1 MTAANTIELNIDD
14 KAIGYAKIYASL
26 LTDEFQRKRAYAS
39 IAALYSLINLLE
51 KTDNNVQKSM
61 TLFRNPDLNEKY
73 EINDVYVNNWHI
85 DVRVV
90 TDGTGFLV
98 PRCHFDN
105 DLEPDFYAVIK
116 VDKELKTS
124 ELLGFADTALLTK
137 EAYDYHYYSVDFNS
151 LISFDKFI
159 EKINNPKITNFAEQ
173 EHELFRDNYLSLI
186 DGEIDEQLKN
196 RLIKHLFECP
206 ECRTE
211 FCCFTGFEMV
221 SCNIGKYP
229 DMIDDHTLKIVGAQA
244 VDDEKYIG
252 KEEVINISDD
262 GDDNLPDEAPKQ
274 DETVSDLLDELF
286 NDEEEPVQDN
296 LSAEKDI
303 ELNPNLNSADLEL
316 LSDDGSEG
324 LEMLDEYKE
333 DKTENLEVIENEN
346 IDNLDNSNE
355 DLVINSDDKEDDI
368 NITDNND
375 SNIEILSENNEQ
387 TDDNVQKVIMDYDE
401 NGEPVYS
408 YITNIPPEDEK
419 NADFDVELSDDDILN
434 STFETYPQYNEMDV
448 DLSTIKNESSRIEY
462 AQNDENESQSENV
475 EPPVDDIDDVTA
487 VDENIQTDENDND
500 ETQSVENYSENYSET
515 KEPVEMDSEETQ
527 EYNTESETEYS
538 EEEDD
543 GEEELPED
551 YEEYSAD
558 KPKSNNK
565 LLPVLILVIALIG
578 AGVGG
583 FALLKNK
590 SSNNVAQSDVQEET
604 PIQEENNDMFE
615 QPENAGME
623 NPQNNPEN
631 INQNADNTAPA
642 IDNNQQEMPSRGTIE
657 VPQTPNQLTESDLLK
672 NQRPATSDVN
682 QAMTNA
688 FAGSNN
694 ISVRGVNWLC
704 SPQLFTNGEF
714 KNYLQKLDNVL
725 KLNLRKNILDVVET
739 PQNNSV
745 EVKLA
750 VDNNGN
756 LSRYMVSQSSGSQRI
771 DDVVLQ
777 SIKETFEG
785 EKSPILTNGDL
796 KSDMYYLKVV
806 IKL

>member
-116 VDKELKTS
+116 VDKELKTA

-262 GDDNLPDEAPKQ
+262 DNLPDEAPKQ

-303 ELNPNLNSADLEL
+303 DLNSNLNSADLEL

-387 TDDNVQKVIMDYDE
+387 PDDNVQKVIMDYDE

-419 NADFDVELSDDDILN
+419 TADFDVELSDDDILN

-448 DLSTIKNESSRIEY
+448 DLSTIKNETSRIEY
-462 AQNDENESQSENV
+462 VQNDENKPQSENV
-475 EPPVDDIDDVTA
+475 EQPVDDIDDVTA
-487 VDENIQTDENDND
+487 VDENVQTDENYND
-500 ETQSVENYSENYSET
+500 ETQSVENYSENYSEAT
-515 KEPVEMDSEETQ
+515 EPVEMDSEETQ
-527 EYNTESETEYS
+527 EYNTESETEYN
-538 EEEDD
+538 EEDD

-565 LLPVLILVIALIG
+565 LLPVLILIIALIG

-623 NPQNNPEN
+623 TPQNNPEN

-642 IDNNQQEMPSRGTIE
+642 IDNNQQEMPSQGTIE

-672 NQRPATSDVN
+672 NQHPATSDVN

-725 KLNLRKNILDVVET
+725 KLNLRKNILDVVEA

-785 EKSPILTNGDL
+785 EKSPILTNSDL

>member
-137 EAYDYHYYSVDFNS
+137 EAYDYNYYSVDFNS

-159 EKINNPKITNFAEQ
+159 EKINKPKITDFAEQ

-262 GDDNLPDEAPKQ
+262 DNLPDEAPKQ

-303 ELNPNLNSADLEL
+303 DLNSNLNNADLEL

-387 TDDNVQKVIMDYDE
+387 PDDNVQKVIMDYDE

-419 NADFDVELSDDDILN
+419 TADFDVELSDDDILN
-434 STFETYPQYNEMDV
+434 STFETYPQYNEMGV
-448 DLSTIKNESSRIEY
+448 DLSTIKNETSRIEY
-462 AQNDENESQSENV
+462 VQNDENKPQSENV
-475 EPPVDDIDDVTA
+475 EQPVDDIDDVTA
-487 VDENIQTDENDND
+487 VDENVQTDENYND
-500 ETQSVENYSENYSET
+500 ETQSVENYSENYSEAT
-515 KEPVEMDSEETQ
+515 EPVEMDSEETQ
-527 EYNTESETEYS
+527 EYNTESETEYN
-538 EEEDD
+538 EEDD

-565 LLPVLILVIALIG
+565 LLPVLILIIALIG

-623 NPQNNPEN
+623 TPQNNPEN

-642 IDNNQQEMPSRGTIE
+642 IDNNQQEMPSQGTIE

-672 NQRPATSDVN
+672 NQHPATSDVN

-725 KLNLRKNILDVVET
+725 KLNLRKNILDVVEA

-785 EKSPILTNGDL
+785 EKSPILTNSDL